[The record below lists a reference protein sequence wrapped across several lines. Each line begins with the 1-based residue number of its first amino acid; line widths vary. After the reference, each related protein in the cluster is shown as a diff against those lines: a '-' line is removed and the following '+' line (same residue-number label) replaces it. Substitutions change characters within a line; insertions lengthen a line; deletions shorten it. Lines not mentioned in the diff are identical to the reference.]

1 MLSTQRRFVVR
12 DSRGVEI
19 KPGQIV
25 AFNRS
30 GDVIEGEVWRVNSG
44 AVLIFAHP
52 DFQQG
57 RNDTKPSR
65 VRNPRGI
72 LVLKEAA

>member
-1 MLSTQRRFVVR
+1 MRPVR

-19 KPGQIV
+19 RVGQIV
-25 AFNRS
+25 AYNRS
-30 GDVIEGEVWRVNSG
+30 GDVVEGEVVGVSNS
-44 AVLIFAHP
+44 AVRIFAHP

-65 VRNPRGI
+65 VRNLRSI
-72 LVLKEAA
+72 LVLKEAQ